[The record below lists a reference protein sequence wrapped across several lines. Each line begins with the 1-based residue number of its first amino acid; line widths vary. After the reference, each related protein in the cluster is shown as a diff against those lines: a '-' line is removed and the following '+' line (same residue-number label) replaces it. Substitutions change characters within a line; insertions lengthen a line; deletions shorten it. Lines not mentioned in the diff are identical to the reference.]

1 MRKHSEIR
9 VVNLGKLQVLHH
21 NADDKVDACAGPDQL
36 IQKQRITPAPSWES
50 RASDSAGWY

>member
-36 IQKQRITPAPSWES
+36 IQT
-50 RASDSAGWY
+50 